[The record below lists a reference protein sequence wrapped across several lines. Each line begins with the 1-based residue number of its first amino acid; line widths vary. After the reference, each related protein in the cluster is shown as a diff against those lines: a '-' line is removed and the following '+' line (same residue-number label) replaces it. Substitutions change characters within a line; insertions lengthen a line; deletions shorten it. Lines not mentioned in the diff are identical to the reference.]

1 MQKDVNMAEKV
12 TVDFENKQEWGF
24 PMLGLLYSIAGEVIE
39 DQDLKKIGHNIN
51 LEGVCRPCSQGSQ

>member
-39 DQDLKKIGHNIN
+39 DQDFKTNWTQHKSGGCL
-51 LEGVCRPCSQGSQ
+51 